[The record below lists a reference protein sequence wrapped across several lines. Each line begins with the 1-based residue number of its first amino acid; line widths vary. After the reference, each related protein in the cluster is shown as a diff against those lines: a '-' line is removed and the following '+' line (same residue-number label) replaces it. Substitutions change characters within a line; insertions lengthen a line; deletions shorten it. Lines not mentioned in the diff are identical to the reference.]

1 MSLKSTIARSMR
13 SALRQPP
20 LSLILFHPDVSRSLK
35 PVPGLHTLFGSGWE
49 LDHPFDQLHG
59 TETSGFIPPEQLKNN
74 RFADALP
81 HFYCG
86 SQPSIIRT
94 ALTQLPPL
102 WGFTFIDL
110 GAGKGRPA
118 MVASGFPFDEV
129 IGVELSLQLV
139 EQARRNVRIFR
150 QRHPDH
156 APIRI
161 DNQDAGAF
169 HYPGGDLVIFLYNP
183 FGEAPIRRVV
193 ANIER
198 LLAQPRS
205 LFIIYYNP
213 VYGAC
218 FDASPMLTRYFA
230 QTIAYAPQERGYGPD
245 SADPV
250 VIWQGGSSLPPK
262 PGADAPIKVLKHDV
276 RCELGPAP
284 RAM

>member
-1 MSLKSTIARSMR
+1 MSLKSTLARSMR

-20 LSLILFHPDVSRSLK
+20 LSLLLFLRPL
-35 PVPGLHTLFGSGWE
+35 PGFHTLCGSGWE
-49 LDHPFDQLHG
+49 LVHPFDRLHG
-59 TETSGFIPPEQLKNN
+59 TDTSGFIPPEQLANN

-94 ALTQLPPL
+94 ALAELPPL
-102 WGFTFIDL
+102 WGFTFVDL

-118 MVASGFPFDEV
+118 MVASGFPFEQV
-129 IGVELSLQLV
+129 IGVELSPPLV

-161 DNQDAGAF
+161 ENMDAGAF
-169 HYPGGDLVIFLYNP
+169 HFPAGDLVIFLYNP
-183 FGEAPIRRVV
+183 FGEAVIRRVV

-205 LFIIYYNP
+205 LFVIYYNP

-218 FDASPMLTRYFA
+218 FDASPMLTRYYA
-230 QTIAYAPQERGYGPD
+230 QTLAYATPERGYGPD
-245 SADPV
+245 NADPV
-250 VIWQGGSSLPPK
+250 VIWQGGSSLPAK
-262 PGADAPIKVLKHDV
+262 AGADAPIKVITPDV
-276 RCELGPAP
+276 RSELLALR
-284 RAM
+284 RAV